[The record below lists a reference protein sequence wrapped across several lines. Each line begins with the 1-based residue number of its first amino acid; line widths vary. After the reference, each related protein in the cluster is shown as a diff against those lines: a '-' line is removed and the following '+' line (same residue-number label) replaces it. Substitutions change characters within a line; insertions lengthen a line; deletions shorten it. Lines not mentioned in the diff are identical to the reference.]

1 MPLGSF
7 IEDGAGPAVGL
18 RLSTQAT
25 PSGPIR
31 ALGPGCQPHKGRMA
45 GAQPCRGRPFSSPPR
60 PGGGGPRSRPGWS
73 ASPRCRP
80 LRPSVVPAV
89 PRPAGESPP
98 PDSGDARQGS
108 SGTAACPP
116 WPSGT
121 PSWATRARCRPP
133 QPDGG
138 SGEDQVRPYRWI
150 GLPRRIPLRAAD
162 PEAVPGPKWTG
173 CSSSHEGG
181 RGKRHGAGGH
191 AAACRTNRTI
201 MQTGQTAGHSPIGPF
216 QRTCYVVSASA
227 TTTQSPQSTA
237 DLPGGTKL
245 GNQA

>member
-89 PRPAGESPP
+89 PRPAGGSPP

-150 GLPRRIPLRAAD
+150 GLPRRIPFVRRTRRLYR
-162 PEAVPGPKWTG
+162 VRSGPGVRPATKE
-173 CSSSHEGG
+173 EG
-181 RGKRHGAGGH
+181 
-191 AAACRTNRTI
+191 
-201 MQTGQTAGHSPIGPF
+201 
-216 QRTCYVVSASA
+216 VSATVLAVTLPHAGLTGRSCRPAKLPAIVRLGRFSVPA
-227 TTTQSPQSTA
+227 T
-237 DLPGGTKL
+237 
-245 GNQA
+245 